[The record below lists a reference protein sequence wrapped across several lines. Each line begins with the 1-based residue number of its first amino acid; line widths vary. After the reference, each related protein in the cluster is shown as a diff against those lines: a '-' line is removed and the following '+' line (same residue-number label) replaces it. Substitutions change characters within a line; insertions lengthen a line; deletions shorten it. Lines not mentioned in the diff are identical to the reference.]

1 MTKKNATEQINEQS
15 IQLDEWT
22 SLEIIQFMNQEDGKI
37 AMAVKQ
43 ALPIIAKAVDAIVDK
58 WKNGGRCFVV
68 GAGTSGR
75 LGMVDA
81 VELVPTFSIEE
92 NRWIGLVAGG
102 KDAMVRSLEETEDD
116 EKEIIA
122 ELERHSFGASDIMI
136 GVTASGS
143 TPFVLAAIQYAK
155 KKSALTIGISNNY
168 DTPLSASC
176 DYGIEAETKA
186 EIIRGS
192 TRLKAG
198 TAQKMILNMLST
210 ATMVRLGKVY
220 QNEMVDMKLINK
232 KLVQRAVQTIKNITD
247 ISETMAF
254 EALQENN
261 FDLKSALFTILTDGT
276 TKEAAF
282 YLAQA
287 DGHLKSAI
295 QAYLKKDL

>member
-254 EALQENN
+254 EALQEND

-276 TKEAAF
+276 TKEAAS

-287 DGHLKSAI
+287 DGHLKAAI

>member
-37 AMAVKQ
+37 AMAVNQ

-254 EALQENN
+254 EALQEND

-276 TKEAAF
+276 TKEAAS

-287 DGHLKSAI
+287 DGHLKAAI

>member
-287 DGHLKSAI
+287 DGHLKAAI

>member
-143 TPFVLAAIQYAK
+143 TPFVLAAI
-155 KKSALTIGISNNY
+155 
-168 DTPLSASC
+168 PRC
-176 DYGIEAETKA
+176 
-186 EIIRGS
+186 
-192 TRLKAG
+192 
-198 TAQKMILNMLST
+198 
-210 ATMVRLGKVY
+210 
-220 QNEMVDMKLINK
+220 
-232 KLVQRAVQTIKNITD
+232 
-247 ISETMAF
+247 
-254 EALQENN
+254 
-261 FDLKSALFTILTDGT
+261 
-276 TKEAAF
+276 
-282 YLAQA
+282 
-287 DGHLKSAI
+287 
-295 QAYLKKDL
+295 